1 MPLRISTI
9 TLVLALLGTARAD
22 DDLAGELPR
31 IGSKTPAQALDAVK
45 LHAGFR
51 LDEVAVEPKVTD
63 PVAACY
69 DADGRLYVVEMRGYP
84 YPQKVATG
92 NVRRLEDRDGDGT
105 FETSTIFVDG
115 LSWPTS
121 VVPYDGGV
129 YIAVAP
135 DILYAKDGDGDGV
148 AEIQFKAFSGF
159 GFDNVQ
165 ALLNGLLWGNDGW
178 IYGVAAA
185 NGGEIVNHRQPGSK
199 PVSVRGRDFRFKPDG
214 SAFEAISGGG
224 QFGHS
229 FDDWYH
235 RFTCGNS
242 NHIRQIVL
250 PSQYLERN
258 PALAA
263 GAVIDDIAEDGPAAP
278 VFRISKPEPWRI
290 VRTRQRAADP
300 VMSKRLP
307 PSELVI
313 TGFFTSATGVTVYRG
328 TAFDES
334 YRGNAFV
341 GDVGGNLIHR
351 KTLEK
356 NGAEFLARRADKG
369 VEFLAS
375 TDNWFRPVNFSNT
388 PDGTLLILDMYR
400 ETIEHPFS
408 IPEPIKKHLDLTSG
422 HDIGRIYNLVPAGF
436 KARSKPSLSK
446 ATVAVLVETLA
457 DRDAWWRETAQ
468 RLLIER
474 RDPATVGLLRDGLA
488 NVGSPLGLAHRL
500 WTLDIL
506 GALTA
511 DDVRSIA
518 GSSSADLR
526 EQAARLVADHP
537 AMAVELGDE
546 LARLAVDS
554 VPMVRF
560 QAAFALGKAADGVAL
575 PALASIA
582 RSAADDRWVR
592 AAVLSSV
599 GGRPLAFLDTL
610 KGSDGFLATP
620 AGRAWLEELAVLC
633 GAENTRADLN
643 SLLARYAGK
652 DAPPGQADVVALGVG
667 RGLQRSGGSLRAYL
681 DGGSQALAD
690 LFDGAAKVVGSEA
703 GEADRVRAIRLLALG
718 SVDRAVETLTPLLD
732 GRQPTSVQLAAL
744 QGLAGLPDERVAAAV
759 VTHWKSLS
767 PAVRG
772 EAIEVLFARPDRVKA
787 MLDAV
792 EATTIAGTDIDPAR
806 RKQLLASTDPS
817 TRDRAVALLGKLAG
831 SDRSKVVA
839 EFLPALALA
848 GDRAKGKGVFK
859 VACSTCHRVESVGV
873 EVGPNLATITGRSA
887 EDLLGHIL
895 EPNREVAPQFV
906 NYSVA
911 TADGRVLSGM
921 IAEESAASI
930 TLKRAE
936 GAVDAIPRAQIEEI
950 TSTGLSLMP
959 EGLEKGLTPRDFA
972 DLIAYIRGIQG
983 PVPVTPAR

>member
-1 MPLRISTI
+1 MPSRTSIFA
-9 TLVLALLGTARAD
+9 LVLALLTSAAGAD
-22 DDLAGELPR
+22 DDLAKELPR
-31 IGSKTPAQALDAVK
+31 IGSKTPAQALESFK
-45 LHAGFR
+45 LHPGFR
-51 LDEVAVEPKVTD
+51 LDEVAIEPAVTD
-63 PVAACY
+63 PVAICY

-92 NVRRLEDRDGDGT
+92 NVRRLEDKDGDGRY
-105 FETSTIFVDG
+105 ETSTIFVDG

-129 YIAVAP
+129 FIAVAP
-135 DILYAKDGDGDGV
+135 DILYAKDADGDGV
-148 AEIQFKAFSGF
+148 AEIKVKAFSGF
-159 GFDNVQ
+159 GVDNVQ

-178 IYGVAAA
+178 IYGVAAG
-185 NGGEIVNHRQPGSK
+185 NGGEIVNHLKPGSK

-235 RFTCGNS
+235 RFTSGNS

-250 PSQYLERN
+250 PSQYLEHN

-278 VFRISKPEPWRI
+278 VFRISQPEPWRI

-307 PSELVI
+307 PSELAI
-313 TGFFTSATGVTVYRG
+313 TGFFTSATGVTIYRG
-328 TAFDES
+328 TAFDEP

-341 GDVGGNLIHR
+341 GDVGGNLVHR

-356 NGAEFLARRADKG
+356 HGVEFLAKRADKG
-369 VEFLAS
+369 AEFLAS
-375 TDNWFRPVNFSNT
+375 TDNWFRPVNFANT

-422 HDIGRIYNLVPAGF
+422 HDIGRLYNLVPSGF
-436 KARSKPSLSK
+436 KARTRPSLGK
-446 ATVAVLVETLA
+446 ATVAELVATLS

-488 NVGSPLGLAHRL
+488 KVGTPLGLAHRL
-500 WTLDIL
+500 WTLDAL

-511 DDVRSIA
+511 ADVRLAA
-518 GSSSADLR
+518 GSASADLR

-537 AMAVELGDE
+537 QMAVELGEE
-546 LARLAVDS
+546 LSRLAADAE
-554 VPMVRF
+554 PMVRF
-560 QAAFALGKAADGVAL
+560 QTAFALWKAVDGVAL

-582 RSAADDRWVR
+582 RAADGDRWVR

-620 AGRAWLEELAVLC
+620 AGRAWVEEVAVLC
-633 GAENTRADLN
+633 GIENTKSDLDA
-643 SLLARYAGK
+643 LLARYAGK
-652 DAPPGQADVVALGVG
+652 QAPAGQADAVALGIG

-690 LFDGAAKVVGSEA
+690 LFDGAAGVVNSEA

-718 SVDRAVETLTPLLD
+718 SVNRAVETLTPLLD

-744 QGLAGLPDERVAAAV
+744 QGLAGLPDERVAGAV
-759 VTHWKSLS
+759 IGHWKSLS

-772 EAIEVLFARPDRVKA
+772 EAIEVLIARPDRVKA
-787 MLDAV
+787 LLDAV
-792 EATTIAGTDIDPAR
+792 EASTIAATDLDAAR
-806 RKQLLASTDPS
+806 RKQLLASTDPA
-817 TRDRAVALLGKLAG
+817 TRDRAAALLGKVVK

-839 EFLPALALA
+839 DFLPALTLTF
-848 GDRAKGKGVFK
+848 DRAKGKGVFK
-859 VACSTCHRVESVGV
+859 VACSTCHRVEGVGA
-873 EVGPNLATITGRSA
+873 EVGPNLATVTGRSV

-895 EPNREVAPQFV
+895 DPNREVAPQFV

-911 TADGRVLSGM
+911 TTDGRVVTGL
-921 IAEESAASI
+921 IAEESATTL

-936 GAVDAIPRAQIEEI
+936 GAVDLVPRAQIEEV

-959 EGLEKGLTPRDFA
+959 EGLEKGLTQQDFA
-972 DLIAYIRGIQG
+972 DLIGYVRGIQG
-983 PVPVTPAR
+983 PVPAATK